1 MSASENKPIHTDAQ
15 VRQLAELRQYLVS
28 ERTSVINNIR
38 GVINK
43 HNMAQNAPTQ
53 CCETKSFQQWV
64 AMVQLP
70 VVDRLE
76 IDMNIQTWEL
86 YDKQILETEAEL
98 VKRSATKAADV
109 CRLETTN

>member
-1 MSASENKPIHTDAQ
+1 MSASENKPIHADAQ
-15 VRQLAELRQYLVS
+15 VRRLTDFRQHLMS
-28 ERTSVINNIR
+28 ERTSVINRIR

-43 HNMAQNAPTQ
+43 HNMAQDAPTQ
-53 CCETKSFQQWV
+53 NCDIKSFQQWV

-70 VVDRLE
+70 AVDRLE
-76 IDMNIQTWEL
+76 IDLNIQTWEL
-86 YDKQILETEAEL
+86 YDKQILEIEAEL